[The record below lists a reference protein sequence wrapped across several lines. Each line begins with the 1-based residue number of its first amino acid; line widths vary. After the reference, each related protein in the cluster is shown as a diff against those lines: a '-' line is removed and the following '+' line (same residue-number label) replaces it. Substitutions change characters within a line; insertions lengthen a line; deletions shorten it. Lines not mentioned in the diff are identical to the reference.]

1 MREKYEQM
9 ELDTRTALDAAI
21 EAVAKDSIQTVLEMI
36 QKHHKQVALEAQTA
50 PPFVRN
56 RHEAYGIAAEQLV
69 KINAAVKAIKNDTD
83 KLLGTLSDPNFNA
96 VEATSSIVNSA
107 TVAAQILI
115 NAAAEMRRTLDNLY
129 TAELSAE
136 DILSPLE
143 AALAEAEFQ
152 EAEPADAD
160 SIEEKETEDN

>member
-1 MREKYEQM
+1 MREEAEQM
-9 ELDTRTALDAAI
+9 ELDTRDELDTALGNLANNAI
-21 EAVAKDSIQTVLEMI
+21 TSALQMIKDYH
-36 QKHHKQVALEAQTA
+36 KHKAIRTQTA

-96 VEATSSIVNSA
+96 VDATSSIVNSA
-107 TVAAQILI
+107 TIAAQILI

-136 DILSPLE
+136 DIISPLE
-143 AALAEAEFQ
+143 AALTEAEFQ
-152 EAEPADAD
+152 EAEPAED
-160 SIEEKETEDN
+160 SIEETEDN

>member
-1 MREKYEQM
+1 MREEYEQM
-9 ELDTRTALDAAI
+9 ELDTRTALDTAI

-36 QKHHKQVALEAQTA
+36 QKHHQQVAREAQTA

-69 KINAAVKAIKNDTD
+69 KISMAVKAIKNDID

-96 VEATSSIVNSA
+96 VDATSSIVNSA
-107 TVAAQILI
+107 TAAAQILI

-129 TAELSAE
+129 TAEMTTE
-136 DILSPLE
+136 DITSPLE
-143 AALAEAEFQ
+143 AALAGEEFQ
-152 EAEPADAD
+152 EAEPAD
-160 SIEEKETEDN
+160 SIEETETEDH

>member
-1 MREKYEQM
+1 MREEYEQM

-36 QKHHKQVALEAQTA
+36 QKHHQQVAREAQTA

-69 KINAAVKAIKNDTD
+69 KINAA
-83 KLLGTLSDPNFNA
+83 
-96 VEATSSIVNSA
+96 
-107 TVAAQILI
+107 
-115 NAAAEMRRTLDNLY
+115 AEMRRTLDNLY
-129 TAELSAE
+129 TAELTAE
-136 DILSPLE
+136 DIITPLE

-160 SIEEKETEDN
+160 SIEETETEDN

>member
-1 MREKYEQM
+1 MREEYAQM
-9 ELDTRTALDAAI
+9 ELDTRTALDTAI
-21 EAVAKDSIQTVLEMI
+21 EVVAKDSIQTAQEMI
-36 QKHHKQVALEAQTA
+36 REHHRQVALEAQTA

-69 KINAAVKAIKNDTD
+69 KINMAIKAIKNDTD

-96 VEATSSIVNSA
+96 VEATSSIVNS
-107 TVAAQILI
+107 TTMAAQILI

-129 TAELSAE
+129 TAELTAE
-136 DILSPLE
+136 DIISPLE
-143 AALAEAEFQ
+143 ALAEAEFQ